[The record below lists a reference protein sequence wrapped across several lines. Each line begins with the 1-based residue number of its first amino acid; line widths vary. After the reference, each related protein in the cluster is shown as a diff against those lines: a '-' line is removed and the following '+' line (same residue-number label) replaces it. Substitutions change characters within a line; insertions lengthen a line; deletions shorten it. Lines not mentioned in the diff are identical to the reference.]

1 MGSETP
7 SPFLTTKEAARYL
20 RLRPSTLAQWRWT
33 GGGPAYRKFG
43 GRVVYSQQE
52 LEEFTEAARRL
63 STSDQGAAG
72 R

>member
-1 MGSETP
+1 MGSDRT
-7 SPFLTTKEAARYL
+7 SPFLTTREAARYL

-33 GGGPAYRKFG
+33 GDGPTYRKFG

-52 LEEFTEAARRL
+52 LEEFADSARRT
-63 STSDQGAAG
+63 STSDQGG

>member
-33 GGGPAYRKFG
+33 GSGPAYRKFG

-52 LEEFTEAARRL
+52 LEEFAEAARRS
-63 STSDQGAAG
+63 STSDRGAAG